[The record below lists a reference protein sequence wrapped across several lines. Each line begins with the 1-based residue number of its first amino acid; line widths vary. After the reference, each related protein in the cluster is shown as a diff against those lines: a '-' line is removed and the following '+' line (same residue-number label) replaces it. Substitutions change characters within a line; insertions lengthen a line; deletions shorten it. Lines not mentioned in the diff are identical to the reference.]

1 MVFIN
6 ERMGEELASAV
17 EVYCME
23 IIDCNV
29 TLLVDSSAISKYF
42 SKDVTADTLTQVMCM
57 YQL

>member
-1 MVFIN
+1 MVFIK
-6 ERMGEELASAV
+6 ERMREELASAV

-29 TLLVDSSAISKYF
+29 TLLLNSSAISKYF
-42 SKDVTADTLTQVMCM
+42 SKDVAADRLTQVMCM